1 MNDAAIALRDIRFTW
16 PGQKTPA
23 LVLDRFTVEAHAQ
36 VFVSGPSGS
45 GKSTLLALIGG
56 IASPQIGNVAILGQT
71 LEDLPASRRDRFRA
85 DHIGFIFQQFNL
97 IPYLSILD
105 NVLLPCRFSAYRRAR
120 ALAQGKDLHAAAQ
133 SLLRSLDL
141 TPSLWARAVTQLSIG
156 QQQRVAAARAL
167 IGRPEI
173 VVADEPT
180 SALDSDRQQAFLDL
194 IQHECEQAGASLVFV
209 SHDQRLAQRFHRC
222 ITLNDIDPCAND
234 GEAA

>member
-1 MNDAAIALRDIRFTW
+1 MSDAAIALRDITFTW
-16 PGQKTPA
+16 PGQKTPTLA
-23 LVLDRFTVEAHAQ
+23 LDRFEVQAREQ

-56 IASPQIGNVAILGQT
+56 ISSAQTGSVAILGQA
-71 LEDLPASRRDRFRA
+71 LEALPASRRDRFRV

-105 NVLLPCRFSAYRRAR
+105 NVVLPCRFSALRRER
-120 ALAQGKDLHAAAQ
+120 ALAQGSDLRTAAE

-141 TPSLWARAVTQLSIG
+141 SADLWTRAATQLSIG

-180 SALDSDRQQAFLDL
+180 SALDSDRQQAFLNL
-194 IQHECEQAGASLVFV
+194 IRHECEQAGASLVFV
-209 SHDQRLAQRFHRC
+209 SHDQRLAERFDRS
-222 ITLNDIDPCAND
+222 IALNDINRCAQ
-234 GEAA
+234 EEPA

>member
-1 MNDAAIALRDIRFTW
+1 MSDAAIALRDITFTW
-16 PGQKTPA
+16 PGQKTPTLA
-23 LVLDRFTVEAHAQ
+23 LDRFEVQAREQ

-56 IASPQIGNVAILGQT
+56 ISSAQTGSVAILGQA
-71 LEDLPASRRDRFRA
+71 LEALPASRRDRFRV

-105 NVLLPCRFSAYRRAR
+105 NVVLPCRFSALRRER
-120 ALAQGKDLHAAAQ
+120 ALAQGSDLRTAAE

-141 TPSLWARAVTQLSIG
+141 APDLWTRAATQLSIG

-180 SALDSDRQQAFLDL
+180 SALDSDRQQAFLNL
-194 IQHECEQAGASLVFV
+194 IRHECEQAGASLVFV
-209 SHDQRLAQRFHRC
+209 SHDQRLAERFDRR
-222 ITLNDIDPCAND
+222 IALNDINRCAQ
-234 GEAA
+234 EEPA

>member
-1 MNDAAIALRDIRFTW
+1 MSDAAIALRDITFTW
-16 PGQKTPA
+16 PGQKTPTLA
-23 LVLDRFTVEAHAQ
+23 LDRFEVQAREQ

-56 IASPQIGNVAILGQT
+56 ISSAQAGSVAILGQP
-71 LEDLPASRRDRFRA
+71 LEALPASRRDRFRV

-105 NVLLPCRFSAYRRAR
+105 NVLLPCRFSALRRER
-120 ALAQGKDLHAAAQ
+120 ALTQGHDLRAAAE
-133 SLLRSLDL
+133 SLLRSLDMA
-141 TPSLWARAVTQLSIG
+141 PALWTRAATQLSIG

-180 SALDSDRQQAFLDL
+180 SALDSDRQQAFLNL
-194 IQHECEQAGASLVFV
+194 IRHECEQAGASLVFV
-209 SHDQRLAQRFHRC
+209 SHDQRLAERFDRR
-222 ITLNDIDPCAND
+222 IALNDINRCAQV
-234 GEAA
+234 EESA